1 MSGSSM
7 LDLIETRDGTL
18 RPLMPEGRDAAAWHG
33 AMTAEIA
40 THLTPAHAA
49 LLAMPARTQTGWAWR
64 AAGKDQ
70 RSFTDLAA
78 SDRRALTTAIGT
90 ILSDIRRLGESGRAP
105 AVAAGWPAL
114 REVPDWKYVFAVDGR
129 PVMAGWGYGSADGS
143 AGLLARFD
151 DNVRWRPPPRV
162 PWPVYATALGLV
174 ALLALAAGLL
184 LPVFGG
190 LLLAQP
196 QACVAAPGQ
205 LDLLAAQNRAADRS
219 NELRQLLAVLAEE
232 IGRRQL
238 QCPIRT
244 PPARPAPAPAP
255 QPHAD
260 LAQDRWNQHD
270 LAMLE
275 GCWRST
281 TTMNTQ
287 EEATGRVMSVTR
299 WRLCFDRAGHG
310 QQTITWPDRTC
321 QGDMRAV
328 FGNDGKLTLS
338 DTERCHAGHNFLR
351 RGSSCA
357 SGSATTK
364 PDCVRTNVEGPAS
377 GGQQHGRF
385 MR

>member
-1 MSGSSM
+1 
-7 LDLIETRDGTL
+7 
-18 RPLMPEGRDAAAWHG
+18 
-33 AMTAEIA
+33 
-40 THLTPAHAA
+40 
-49 LLAMPARTQTGWAWR
+49 
-64 AAGKDQ
+64 
-70 RSFTDLAA
+70 
-78 SDRRALTTAIGT
+78 
-90 ILSDIRRLGESGRAP
+90 
-105 AVAAGWPAL
+105 
-114 REVPDWKYVFAVDGR
+114 
-129 PVMAGWGYGSADGS
+129 MAGWGYGSADGS

-260 LAQDRWNQHD
+260 LAQDRWN
-270 LAMLE
+270 
-275 GCWRST
+275 GTTSPCWK
-281 TTMNTQ
+281 
-287 EEATGRVMSVTR
+287 G
-299 WRLCFDRAGHG
+299 AG
-310 QQTITWPDRTC
+310 
-321 QGDMRAV
+321 A
-328 FGNDGKLTLS
+328 
-338 DTERCHAGHNFLR
+338 ALR
-351 RGSSCA
+351 
-357 SGSATTK
+357 
-364 PDCVRTNVEGPAS
+364 P
-377 GGQQHGRF
+377 
-385 MR
+385 